1 MEVKVEIS
9 LIDQKTEKC
18 NTMVILN
25 RDSQILS
32 VDKRMKSVSKFKHIP
47 GSTDKEFY
55 CINYSENKVTVFL
68 KRS

>member
-25 RDSQILS
+25 RDPQILS
-32 VDKRMKSVSKFKHIP
+32 VDKRMKSVSKFKHISV
-47 GSTDKEFY
+47 STHKELY